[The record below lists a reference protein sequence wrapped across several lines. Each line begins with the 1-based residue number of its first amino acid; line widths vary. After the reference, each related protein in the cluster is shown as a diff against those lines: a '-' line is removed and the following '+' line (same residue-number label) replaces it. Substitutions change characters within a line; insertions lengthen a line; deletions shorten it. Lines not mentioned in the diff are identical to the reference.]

1 MRKVLVWA
9 VALLFLFSCAS
20 NKPQAVIFDT
30 DMGNDVDDAL
40 ALAMLYRYAD
50 EGLVDLLG
58 IMVNKNDPASAEYID
73 MVATWYGYGAV
84 PIGVA
89 EKPAD
94 SSADGRKG
102 NPDGMNF
109 VEAVVSKYDFP
120 RSVSDYGS
128 LPSAVSLY
136 RKLLSAQPDGAVTIV
151 STGFSTNLA
160 ALLDSEGDEFSPLSG
175 RELMAKKVKLVSVMA
190 GNFRE
195 REPEKFPEFNVVR
208 DIPSAQKFF
217 AECPSPVAVS
227 PFELGW
233 EIHYPAEAI
242 ETNLG
247 YDRPNPVVEA
257 YKLYLPM
264 PYDRPTWDLTSVLYA
279 IEGGEKFSPAA
290 GKFYSVSEKFVEG
303 PSGRVCIDDFG
314 MSSFTEASESLTSSS
329 KSLTSSSESLHTV
342 LRVAPEDRQAIIDRM
357 VELTV
362 QKKDRLQD

>member
-1 MRKVLVWA
+1 MRKVFFA
-9 VALLFLFSCAS
+9 AFALLSLLSCAS

-50 EGLVDLLG
+50 EGVVELLG
-58 IMVNKNDPASAEYID
+58 IMVNKNDPASAEYVD
-73 MVATWYGYGAV
+73 MVSTWYGYGSV

-89 EKPAD
+89 DKPAD

-120 RSVSDYGS
+120 RTVSDYSS

-136 RKLLSAQPDGAVTIV
+136 RKLLSGEPDGSVTVI

-160 ALLDSEGDEFSPLSG
+160 ALLESEGDEFSPLSG

-190 GNFRE
+190 GNFRDE
-195 REPEKFPEFNVVR
+195 GAGKFPEFNVVR

-233 EIHYPAEAI
+233 EIHYPAEEI
-242 ETNLG
+242 ERNFG

-257 YKLYLPM
+257 YKVYLPM
-264 PYDRPTWDLTSVLYA
+264 PYNRPTWDLTSVLYA
-279 IEGGEKFSPAA
+279 VEGSEKFSPVA
-290 GKFYSVSEKFVEG
+290 GKFSSVNEKFVEG
-303 PSGRVCIDDFG
+303 PRGRVCIDDFG
-314 MSSFTEASESLTSSS
+314 MSSFTAAPESLNQTGESLTSPF
-329 KSLTSSSESLHTV
+329 ESFHTV
-342 LRVAPEDRQAIIDRM
+342 LSVAPEDRQAVLDRM

-362 QKKDRLQD
+362 KKVRK

>member
-1 MRKVLVWA
+1 MRKILFVAAVLLP
-9 VALLFLFSCAS
+9 LLSCAP

-50 EGLVDLLG
+50 EGVVDLLG

-73 MVATWYGYGAV
+73 MVSTWYGYGAV

-89 EKPAD
+89 DKPAD

-136 RKLLSAQPDGAVTIV
+136 RKLLSGEPDGSVTVI

-195 REPEKFPEFNVVR
+195 EGEGKFPEFNVVR

-233 EIHYPAEAI
+233 EIHYPAAEI
-242 ETNLG
+242 ERNLG

-257 YKLYLPM
+257 YKVYLPM
-264 PYDRPTWDLTSVLYA
+264 PYNRPTWDLTSVLYA
-279 IEGGEKFSPAA
+279 VEGSEKFSSAA
-290 GKFYSVSEKFVEG
+290 GKFSAVNKKFVAG
-303 PSGRVCIDDFG
+303 PSGRVCVDDSG
-314 MSSFTEASESLTSSS
+314 MSSFTAAPESLNQTSE
-329 KSLTSSSESLHTV
+329 SLTSSSESLQFV
-342 LRVAPEDRQAIIDRM
+342 LHVAPEDRQAILDRM
-357 VELTV
+357 VGLIVKTSRE
-362 QKKDRLQD
+362 